1 MFGLDTGMAVILI
14 TCIVA
19 ACIFEFINGF
29 HDTANAVATVI
40 YTNSMK
46 PGVAVAWSGVFNF
59 IGVYMG
65 GIGVAIGIINLLPMS
80 LLTDQSLNHNI
91 AMILS
96 IIISSII
103 WNLGTWYFGIPC
115 SSSHTLLGSLFGV
128 GLAFSLLPGVE
139 NVGLN
144 WAKVKDA
151 GLSLMLSPLIGFGLT
166 MGIVILVKKISK
178 KLKNNVLFEEPK
190 KRKSPPALVRGLL
203 ILTCTSVSYSH
214 GSNDGQ
220 KGVGLL
226 MIILIALVPMNFS
239 INHSMHPEKLLTN
252 INQIEY
258 VVNSIDQSKLTDIEK
273 ATISE
278 TNKRLDSMQ
287 VILTSVPSFDSL
299 KNGQHQSLR
308 KNILV
313 SAKLLKNITDPNDD
327 YANIKLPPIQKKQL
341 NASIADMKSYTEYAP
356 WWVILIISV
365 SLGLGTMFGW
375 KRIVVTIGEKIGKE
389 HLTYAQGASAELV
402 AASTILVSTT
412 LKLPVST
419 THILSSG
426 VAGSM
431 VATNGLKNLRKKT
444 LRNILIAW
452 LITLPV
458 TILLSGGLFLL
469 ISYFMR

>member
-1 MFGLDTGMAVILI
+1 MLGLDSGMVVILI
-14 TCIVA
+14 VCIIA

-40 YTNSMK
+40 YTNSLK
-46 PGVAVAWSGVFNF
+46 PGFAVAWSGIFNF
-59 IGVYMG
+59 IGVYVG

-80 LLTDQSLNHNI
+80 LLVDQNLDQNI
-91 AMILS
+91 AMIFS

-144 WAKVKDA
+144 WTKVKDA
-151 GLSLMLSPLIGFGLT
+151 GLSLMLSPLVGFGLT
-166 MGIVILVKKISK
+166 MALVLFAKWVSK
-178 KLKNNVLFEEPK
+178 KFKNKTLFEEPK
-190 KRKSPPALVRGLL
+190 KKKSPPFLIRSLL

-220 KGVGLL
+220 KGVGLI
-226 MIILIALVPMNFS
+226 MIILIALVPMHFS
-239 INHSMHPEKLLTN
+239 LNHTLEPEKLLVKVNQVEN
-252 INQIEY
+252 IVMN
-258 VVNSIDQSKLTDIEK
+258 IDQSDLSVIEK
-273 ATISE
+273 ATIE
-278 TNKRLDSMQ
+278 DAHKRLDSMQ
-287 VILTSVPSFDSL
+287 VILADAKSFDSL
-299 KNGQHQSLR
+299 KNGQHQALR
-308 KNILV
+308 EEILV
-313 SAKLLKNITDPNDD
+313 SAKLIKNITDPKDEYID
-327 YANIKLPPIQKKQL
+327 IKIDPKQKKIL
-341 NASIADMKSYTEYAP
+341 NESVAEMKSYTEYAP
-356 WWVILIISV
+356 WWVILIISL
-365 SLGLGTMFGW
+365 SLGIGTMVGW

-402 AASTILVSTT
+402 AASTIFISTT

-431 VATNGLKNLRKKT
+431 VATGGLSNLRKKT
-444 LRNILIAW
+444 LKNILIAW

-458 TILLSGGLFLL
+458 TILMSGGLFLL
-469 ISYFMR
+469 ICLFLK

>member
-1 MFGLDTGMAVILI
+1 MFGLDNGMTIILI

-46 PGVAVAWSGVFNF
+46 PSVAVVWSGVFNF
-59 IGVYMG
+59 IGVYLG

-80 LLTDQSLNHNI
+80 LLTDQSINHNI

-178 KLKNNVLFEEPK
+178 KLKNNILFEEPK
-190 KRKSPPALVRGLL
+190 KKKSPPPLIRGLL

-226 MIILIALVPMNFS
+226 MIILIALAPLSFS
-239 INHSMHPEKLLTN
+239 VNHSMQPEKLLVSL
-252 INQIEY
+252 NQIDSI
-258 VVNSIDQSKLTDIEK
+258 VTHIDQSELTDIEK
-273 ATISE
+273 GTLTEA
-278 TNKRLDSMQ
+278 NKRLDSMQ
-287 VILTSVPSFDSL
+287 VILAGTTSFDSL
-299 KNGQHQSLR
+299 QNGQHQALR
-308 KNILV
+308 KNILI
-313 SAKLLKNITDPNDD
+313 SAKLLKNITDPNED
-327 YANIKLPPIQKKQL
+327 YIHIKLEPTQKKQL
-341 NASIADMKSYTEYAP
+341 NASIADMKSFTEYAP
-356 WWVILIISV
+356 WWVILIISL
-365 SLGLGTMFGW
+365 SLGIGTMVGW

-402 AASTILVSTT
+402 AASTILISTT

-444 LRNILIAW
+444 LKNILIAW
-452 LITLPV
+452 LVTLPV
-458 TILLSGGLFLL
+458 TIILSGGLFLL
-469 ISYFMR
+469 ISYLFK